1 MFKLAGKTHYINVSF
16 RVGSGLSALVFTSS
30 LVLTFTVKLPYSG
43 SYLKREVMIAKLLG
57 SFFST
62 GFYQYY
68 SRHGA
73 QVKKKTLK
81 TKVANT
87 KCRLFATILM
97 HSAGLSWFKIMR
109 PL

>member
-1 MFKLAGKTHYINVSF
+1 
-16 RVGSGLSALVFTSS
+16 
-30 LVLTFTVKLPYSG
+30 
-43 SYLKREVMIAKLLG
+43 MIAILLG

-73 QVKKKTLK
+73 QVKKQNKKTLK

-97 HSAGLSWFKIMR
+97 HPAGLSWFKIMR

>member
-1 MFKLAGKTHYINVSF
+1 
-16 RVGSGLSALVFTSS
+16 
-30 LVLTFTVKLPYSG
+30 
-43 SYLKREVMIAKLLG
+43 MIAILLG

-73 QVKKKTLK
+73 QVKKKTTLK

-97 HSAGLSWFKIMR
+97 HPAGLSWFKTMC